1 MTHAD
6 TATIDLIPLTR
17 DQAGRIARGEPGP
30 QDRWAEGFPR
40 EDDAGPASRL
50 AEASVDL
57 IPFGSYLLVPRAH
70 GRGIGTAGFYGPPN
84 AAGDVTIGYGMVE
97 PEWGRGYGTQAVARL
112 VEVCREHG
120 GVQAVNADTDLD
132 NIGSQRVLEKNG
144 FELVRTTEKLRY
156 YLLRLSA

>member
-1 MTHAD
+1 MAD
-6 TATIDLIPLTR
+6 
-17 DQAGRIARGEPGP
+17 DQLGKR
-30 QDRWAEGFPR
+30 
-40 EDDAGPASRL
+40 PAL
-50 AEASVDL
+50 
-57 IPFGSYLLVPRAH
+57 P
-70 GRGIGTAGFYGPPN
+70 
-84 AAGDVTIGYGMVE
+84 
-97 PEWGRGYGTQAVARL
+97 L